1 MAKIRNAFAANVKS
15 LLTNIMTPNLYQKY
29 KDVVVPALK
38 AELKLKNT
46 MQVPKITKVVINAG
60 VGRFIKEAGY
70 IDNVEK
76 TLSKITG
83 QKPIRT
89 KAKKAISNFKIRQG
103 QEIGVVVTL
112 HGKRMYQFLEKLV
125 NVSFPRIRD
134 FRGITD
140 KAFDRQGNYTLGLK
154 ENTAFPEV
162 KTGEIEKMHGLQIII
177 NTTATDRV
185 AGKALLTHL
194 GFPFIK

>member
-1 MAKIRNAFAANVKS
+1 
-15 LLTNIMTPNLYQKY
+15 MTPNLYQKY
-29 KDVVVPALK
+29 KDEIVPALK

-46 MQVPKITKVVINAG
+46 MQVPKVTKVVINAG

-76 TLSKITG
+76 TLAKVTG

-112 HGKRMYQFLEKLV
+112 HGKRMYQFLEKLI

-177 NTTATDRV
+177 NTTAVDRA

>member
-1 MAKIRNAFAANVKS
+1 MLFRS
-15 LLTNIMTPNLYQKY
+15 RY
-29 KDVVVPALK
+29 KKEVVPALK
-38 AELKLKNT
+38 TELKLKSV
-46 MQVPKITKVVINAG
+46 MQVPKITKVVLNAG
-60 VGRFIKEAGY
+60 VGRFIKESGY

-83 QKPIRT
+83 QKPVRT

-103 QEIGVVVTL
+103 QEIGVMVTL
-112 HGKRMYQFLEKLV
+112 RGKRMYEFLEKLI
-125 NVSFPRIRD
+125 NVSFARIRD

-154 ENTAFPEV
+154 ENTAFPEI

-177 NTTATDRV
+177 STTATDKT